1 MRMHSLNKT
10 FEEICKAYRLKGEFF
25 GYNVIK
31 SGNINDT
38 FTVHTDGDQG
48 GRTYL
53 VQRINHKVFL
63 EPERIVSNV
72 CRITDHIRLRMLA
85 DGERDIKRRVLK
97 MYHTPDGEYIYRSE
111 DENYWRVISFITNSC
126 TFNSRPTE
134 KIMHNAGV
142 AFGEF
147 QKNLSDFDASSLY
160 ETIPHFHDTVKR
172 YEDFEKSISEDKA
185 GRVAL
190 AKDEI
195 AYLRSMSEYA
205 GYFKNLAAQNKIKL
219 RVTHNDTKCNN
230 VMFDA
235 GTGEPLAVIDLDT
248 VMPGYAAY
256 DFGDAVRFAANT
268 AAEDEKDLSQ
278 VSLDTNMFTKFAS
291 GFVPQL
297 YGNLDDEE
305 ISTLHMGALVVT
317 LELATRFLGDY
328 LNGDVYFKTAY
339 GKHNLVRA
347 RCQIRLAQDI
357 EKKLYELESIMKRF

>member
-1 MRMHSLNKT
+1 MLSLNHT
-10 FEEICKAYRLKGEFF
+10 FEEICKAFKLKGEFF

-38 FTVHTDGDQG
+38 YTVHTDGYEG

-53 VQRINHKVFL
+53 VQRINHNVFHS
-63 EPERIVSNV
+63 PEKIISNV
-72 CRITDHIRLRMLA
+72 CRITDHIRKRMLA
-85 DGERDIKRRVLK
+85 DGETDIKRRVLK
-97 MYHTPDGEYIYRSE
+97 MYHTPDGQYIYRSE
-111 DENYWRVISFITNSC
+111 DGSYWRVISYITNSC
-126 TFNSRPTE
+126 TFNSRPTL
-134 KIMHNAGV
+134 KVMRNAGK

-172 YEDFEKSISEDKA
+172 FEDFENSVALDAA
-185 GRVAL
+185 GRVSSV
-190 AKDEI
+190 KEEI
-195 AYLRSMSEYA
+195 DYLRSMASCA
-205 GYFKNLAAQNKIKL
+205 GYFSALAKEDKISL

-268 AAEDEKDLSQ
+268 AAEDEKDLSE
-278 VSLDTNMFTKFAS
+278 VSLDTEMFTQFAS

-297 YGNLDDEE
+297 YGNLNETE
-305 ISTLHMGALVVT
+305 ISTLAMGALVVT
-317 LELATRFLGDY
+317 LELSSRFLADY
-328 LNGDVYFKTAY
+328 LAGDTYFKTAY
-339 GKHNLVRA
+339 DEHNLVRA
-347 RCQIRLAQDI
+347 RCQIQLARDI
-357 EKKLYELESIMKRF
+357 ERKMSVLERIMKQF

>member
-1 MRMHSLNKT
+1 MLSLNKT
-10 FEEICKAYRLKGEFF
+10 FEEICKAFRLKGEFF

-38 FTVHTDGDQG
+38 YTVHTDGIEG

-53 VQRINHKVFL
+53 VQRINHNVFL
-63 EPERIVSNV
+63 SPEKIISNV

-85 DGERDIKRRVLK
+85 EGERDIKRRVLK
-97 MYHTPDGEYIYRSE
+97 MYHTPEGEYIYRSE
-111 DENYWRVISFITNSC
+111 DGRYWRVISYITNSC

-134 KIMHNAGV
+134 KIMHNAGI
-142 AFGEF
+142 AFGGF
-147 QKNLSDFDASSLY
+147 QKNLSDFDVSSLY

-172 YEDFEKSISEDKA
+172 FEDFEKAVEADKA
-185 GRVAL
+185 GRADTV
-190 AKDEI
+190 KEEI
-195 AYLRSMSEYA
+195 AYLRSMAHYA
-205 GYFKNLAAQNKIKL
+205 GFFRDLACQGKIHL

-268 AAEDEKDLSQ
+268 AAEDEKDLSL
-278 VSLDTNMFTKFAS
+278 VSLDMNMFTQFAS

-297 YGNLDDEE
+297 YGNLNDEE
-305 ISTLHMGALVVT
+305 IATLPMGALVVT
-317 LELATRFLGDY
+317 LELASRFLADY
-328 LNGDVYFKTAY
+328 LNGDTYFKTAY
-339 GKHNLVRA
+339 ENHNLVRA
-347 RCQIRLAQDI
+347 RCQIHLAKDM
-357 EKKLYELESIMKRF
+357 EGKMDEMNRIMKQF